1 MASLRKKNIKPYAQ
15 SSWMPTDVFK
25 KFILNGRNSDRQ
37 DYFFLLEKER
47 AMPFIYALLIVPIYI
62 VSLSWVPQV
71 FPGEFPESAVETLD
85 VIEVTGQTLKSTTQA
100 FSFPLPIFSPELHK
114 NLSRA
119 LPLPEI
125 HINRIHPHTSQ
136 VLIDQ
141 TGKILGIVTPV
152 KPLKTERPP
161 YPRGARKSGW
171 QGRVILQLSITPH
184 GRVMTA
190 AIHESSGYSLLD
202 NSAIQA
208 AKNWTFEPAKNG
220 GFPIAS
226 TVNIPVQFD
235 LVQ

>member
-1 MASLRKKNIKPYAQ
+1 
-15 SSWMPTDVFK
+15 
-25 KFILNGRNSDRQ
+25 
-37 DYFFLLEKER
+37 
-47 AMPFIYALLIVPIYI
+47 MPFIYALFSVPIYI
-62 VSLSWVPQV
+62 GSLCWVPQV
-71 FPGEFPESAVETLD
+71 FPGNFSDSEIETLD

-100 FSFPLPIFSPELHK
+100 FSFPLPIFRPELHK

-125 HINRIHPHTSQ
+125 HINRIHPHTSR

-141 TGKILGIVTPV
+141 TGKIRGIVTPV

-161 YPRGARKSGW
+161 YPRRARESGW

-190 AIHESSGYSLLD
+190 AIHESSGYTLLD

-220 GFPIAS
+220 GFPVPS
-226 TVNIPVQFD
+226 TVNIPIQFD

>member
-1 MASLRKKNIKPYAQ
+1 MREIHPEKATFSLLSK
-15 SSWMPTDVFK
+15 
-25 KFILNGRNSDRQ
+25 DRIS
-37 DYFFLLEKER
+37 LLL
-47 AMPFIYALLIVPIYI
+47 FYALLIAPIYI
-62 VSLSWVPQV
+62 GSLCWIPQA
-71 FPGEFPESAVETLD
+71 FPEEISESEIETLD

-100 FSFPLPIFSPELHK
+100 FSFPLPIFPPELHK
-114 NLSRA
+114 NLSGA

-125 HINRIHPHTSQ
+125 HIHRIHPHTSQ

-141 TGKILGIVTPV
+141 TGKIRGIVTPV

-161 YPRGARKSGW
+161 YPRRARESGW

-190 AIHESSGYSLLD
+190 DIHESSGYSLLD

-220 GFPIAS
+220 GFPVAS
-226 TVNIPVQFD
+226 TVNIPIQFD
-235 LVQ
+235 LVQQMFHDVP

>member
-1 MASLRKKNIKPYAQ
+1 MQGIHTGKATFSLLSKNWI
-15 SSWMPTDVFK
+15 S
-25 KFILNGRNSDRQ
+25 
-37 DYFFLLEKER
+37 
-47 AMPFIYALLIVPIYI
+47 MPFIYALLSIPIYI
-62 VSLSWVPQV
+62 GSLCWVPQV
-71 FPGEFPESAVETLD
+71 FPGEFSDSEVETLD
-85 VIEVTGQTLKSTTQA
+85 VIEVKGQTLKSTTQA
-100 FSFPLPIFSPELHK
+100 FSFPLPIFRPELHK

-125 HINRIHPHTSQ
+125 HIHRIHPHTSQ

-141 TGKILGIVTPV
+141 TGKIRGIVTPV

-190 AIHESSGYSLLD
+190 DIHESSGYSLLD

-220 GFPIAS
+220 GFPVSS
-226 TVNIPVQFD
+226 TVNIPIQFD

>member
-1 MASLRKKNIKPYAQ
+1 MRETPTGKATFPLLSKHGTSL
-15 SSWMPTDVFK
+15 
-25 KFILNGRNSDRQ
+25 L
-37 DYFFLLEKER
+37 FFYPLL
-47 AMPFIYALLIVPIYI
+47 LVPII
-62 VSLSWVPQV
+62 GLGFLCWVPQA
-71 FPGEFPESAVETLD
+71 FPEVVSESEIETLD
-85 VIEVTGQTLKSTTQA
+85 VIEVTGKTLKSTTQA
-100 FSFPLPIFSPELHK
+100 FSFPLPIFRPELHK

-125 HINRIHPHTSQ
+125 HINRSHPHTSR

-141 TGKILGIVTPV
+141 TGKIRGIVTPV

-161 YPRGARKSGW
+161 YPRRARESGW

-184 GRVMTA
+184 GRVITA

-220 GFPIAS
+220 GFPVAS
-226 TVNIPVQFD
+226 TVNIPIQFD